1 MPFIGAVLG
10 AVGIS
15 VLIWNKTL
23 SRRFAVFSARRYRNT
38 FGGLAHNLGWDDP
51 QRPFTLFLHRALVI
65 LLGISLLIMSFHFF
79 FGTIY
84 TGSARPP
91 DTILYQSP

>member
-1 MPFIGAVLG
+1 MA
-10 AVGIS
+10 AAGIS

-23 SRRFAVFSARRYRNT
+23 SRRFAVFYAHRYRNA
-38 FGGLAHNLGWDDP
+38 GGLAGNLGWNDA
-51 QRPFTLFLHRALVI
+51 QRPFTLFLHRTLVI
-65 LLGISLLIMSFHFF
+65 LFGIFLLIISFHSF

>member
-1 MPFIGAVLG
+1 M
-10 AVGIS
+10 S
-15 VLIWNKTL
+15 VLIWNRTL
-23 SRRFAVFSARRYRNT
+23 SRRFAVFTAQRHRKAGR
-38 FGGLAHNLGWDDP
+38 LAGKLGWDDP

-65 LLGISLLIMSFHFF
+65 LLGILLLIMSFHSF

-84 TGSARPP
+84 TGSAQPP